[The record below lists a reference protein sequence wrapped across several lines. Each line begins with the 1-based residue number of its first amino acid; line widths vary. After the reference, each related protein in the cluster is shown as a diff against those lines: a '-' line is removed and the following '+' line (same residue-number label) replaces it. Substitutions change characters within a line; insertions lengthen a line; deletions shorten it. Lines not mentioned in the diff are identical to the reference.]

1 MPKEEPHF
9 LLASL
14 ELSEDLAGSLLSILA
29 VLSKVQVGAQRA
41 PGKLCD
47 SEGWDFTQAPL
58 LCDFLMPFVLG
69 RVPITL
75 TIWTM
80 MSQSSS
86 AMNEGIFLPHTQ
98 ASLVLLDMQP
108 SSSLSQVYKS

>member
-9 LLASL
+9 LLVSL
-14 ELSEDLAGSLLSILA
+14 ELSEELAGYLLSILA

-47 SEGWDFTQAPL
+47 SEGWDFSQAPL
-58 LCDFLMPFVLG
+58 LCDFLG

-75 TIWTM
+75 TIRTM
-80 MSQSSS
+80 MSQSYS
-86 AMNEGIFLPHTQ
+86 AVNEGISLLPHTQ
-98 ASLVLLDMQP
+98 ASLVLLYVQP

>member
-14 ELSEDLAGSLLSILA
+14 ELSEELAGSLLSILA

-75 TIWTM
+75 TT
-80 MSQSSS
+80 
-86 AMNEGIFLPHTQ
+86 
-98 ASLVLLDMQP
+98 
-108 SSSLSQVYKS
+108 